1 MSLKKYE
8 LYSIIVPSYNRQDE
22 VKDLIK
28 SFNALDFPKNKFEL
42 VIVDDG
48 STDGTAEYLRSIHA
62 KLELNLVI
70 IEQENQGPGAARNNG
85 MQNSNGDFLIIIDSD
100 CTVPQEWLNHID
112 SRLNE
117 EQADAFGG
125 PDSYRSDFPAL
136 LKAINYS
143 MTSFLTTGGLR
154 GRKGKNLAKFY
165 PRSFNMGL
173 SRKLF
178 QQIGGFNQMYY
189 GEDIEFSNRIIK
201 SNAKVLFIED
211 AFVYHK
217 RRTNIP
223 KFFRQVFRM
232 GAARVTLFTIDP
244 TLLEPLHAVPAFL
257 FLITTAVLLLAVF
270 FTLFRLVLLIGLLLT
285 AGILIYAMLD
295 SVRIYRQIIPGL
307 WLPVIIPLQVSAYAS
322 GFLVG
327 FIKIFLLTKKEKV
340 IA

>member
-1 MSLKKYE
+1 MPFQKYE
-8 LYSIIVPSYNRQDE
+8 LYSIIVPSYNRREE
-22 VKDLIK
+22 VEDLIS
-28 SFNALDFPKNKFEL
+28 SFKTLDFPKNKFEL

-48 STDGTAEYLRSIHA
+48 STDGTLEYLRSIQA
-62 KLELNLVI
+62 DLALNLVI
-70 IEQENQGPGAARNNG
+70 IEQENKGPGAARNNG

-100 CTVPQEWLNHID
+100 CTVPPEWLNRID
-112 SRLNE
+112 FYLNQ

-125 PDSYRSDFPAL
+125 PDSCRTDFPAL

-217 RRTNIP
+217 RRTDIP

-232 GAARVTLFTIDP
+232 GAARVKLYTIDP
-244 TLLEPLHAVPAFL
+244 TMLEPLHAVPAIL
-257 FLITTAVLLLAVF
+257 FLITAAVLILAAF
-270 FTLFRLVLLIGLLLT
+270 FKLFRSVLLIGLILT
-285 AGILIYAMLD
+285 FGILLYAMLD
-295 SVRIYRQIIPGL
+295 SVRIYRQIKPGL
-307 WLPVIIPLQVSAYAS
+307 WLPVIIPLQISAYAS
-322 GFLVG
+322 GFL
-327 FIKIFLLTKKEKV
+327 ITSIRLFLLTKKEKV